1 MIRGDDMK
9 DGSEP
14 MSTIEKAAARLA
26 ARSNAM
32 KPAIDAAPRNQPA
45 APEPSTVA
53 RAQAQPSAPPVYE
66 SIADEPL
73 ATAGPTARFQTPAAL
88 AVDRYVALDLKGI
101 SARGYLTPGAG
112 RTPLAQQMRRLKRQL
127 LLQVQRAGAQP
138 VDPDAPPTN
147 LIMVTSSLPGEG
159 KTFTAINLAMS
170 MAAELDHRVLLVDA
184 DSSRGDIS
192 RQFGLQSRHGLSG
205 LLQEGREY
213 FDEEILETNVEH
225 LAILPAGQPVE
236 AIDELFASAT
246 MAGIVRGLALADP
259 ERIVIFDSSP
269 LLAATEAA
277 TLARLMGQ
285 VLLVVEANSTP
296 QDAVM
301 RSLGLLEGCANV
313 SLMLN
318 KSTADDTGYGYGY
331 TSYGEQEAGSSSG
344 RQPGSATDGER

>member
-26 ARSNAM
+26 ARSNAPE
-32 KPAIDAAPRNQPA
+32 PAVDAAPLNPPA
-45 APEPSTVA
+45 AAAMAARSPSYAT
-53 RAQAQPSAPPVYE
+53 AQAPQ
-66 SIADEPL
+66 
-73 ATAGPTARFQTPAAL
+73 ATL
-88 AVDRYVALDLKGI
+88 AVDRYVALDLKAI

-127 LLQVQRAGAQP
+127 LLQVQRAAAQP
-138 VDPDAPPTN
+138 ANDDAPPVN
-147 LIMVTSSLPGEG
+147 LIMVTSSVPGEG

-170 MAAELDHRVLLVDA
+170 MAAERDHRVLLVDA
-184 DSSRGDIS
+184 DASRGDIS
-192 RQFGLQSRHGLSG
+192 RQFGLQSRHGLTG
-205 LLQEGREY
+205 LLQESREY

-225 LAILPAGQPVE
+225 LTILPSGESVE
-236 AIDELFASAT
+236 SVDELFASAT
-246 MAGIVRGLALADP
+246 MAGIVRGLAEADP
-259 ERIVIFDSSP
+259 ERIVIFDSAP
-269 LLAATEAA
+269 LLAATEVA

-301 RSLGLLEGCANV
+301 RSLALLEGCANV

-318 KSTADDTGYGYGY
+318 KATADDADYGYGY
-331 TSYGEQEAGSSSG
+331 TSYGELETGASAG
-344 RQPGSATDGER
+344 RQPDSATGGER